1 LLLEAALR
9 SLIMG
14 AVIFAALRLM
24 RIHQVRAQRT
34 AWLLALAGALAMPA
48 LVAAHIGPRL
58 LPDIAVLRAPAAVQ
72 SAKAQH
78 PAESAMSGE
87 RPTIARA
94 ADDAT
99 RGAPPASSAVQAALR
114 AAFAVYLMVGGVF
127 LLRLSIGIAAALRL
141 RSQSERTTLR
151 FESPGLD
158 PPPDIRHSPRVATP
172 VTIASS
178 IVLPSTYSSWDAA
191 TLRIALAHECAHV
204 RQRDFH
210 VQTLAG
216 IHCAVFWFNPFSW
229 WLQRRLSEL
238 AEALSDHAAVAHADS
253 RASYAEVLLAFAV
266 RGASPF
272 AAVSAAVSMAR
283 SSNLA
288 ARIERLLNDR
298 GFEESF
304 AGKPRLPFVAGCVVL
319 FAMAAS
325 TSTAVPPAAANA
337 TETRAAANPNVGNP
351 DVGDTDI
358 DMQTGTSVVG
368 DADEQK
374 DAFLAIHT
382 GGSRTT
388 FDTGRLL
395 PSVAGDYIY
404 FRHQGKTYVIQDPGI
419 LARARDL
426 LAPMQEI
433 GRTQREL
440 GRQQAQLGRQQQS
453 LGWQQATAKLGKPDF
468 QHDIAELT
476 QVLERMRLEQLAPQ
490 IDQRALAE
498 LEGKLGTI
506 QADLGSL
513 QAEFGTQHGKIAEQQ
528 AALGEQQG
536 KLGEEQGRL
545 GEQRRK
551 LIEDATHQLQ
561 PLVEE
566 AIRDGKAKPL
576 Q

>member
-1 LLLEAALR
+1 MSTHLLPEAALR

-14 AVIFAALRLM
+14 AAIFAALRLM

-58 LPDIAVLRAPAAVQ
+58 LPEIAALRAPAAVQ
-72 SAKAQH
+72 SAEAQH
-78 PAESAMSGE
+78 PAESAMTGE
-87 RPTIARA
+87 RPNISGA

-99 RGAPPASSAVQAALR
+99 RRAPAASGALRAALR
-114 AAFAVYLMVGGVF
+114 GAFAVYLMVAGVF
-127 LLRLSIGIAAALRL
+127 LLRLSIGVAAALRL

-151 FESPGLD
+151 FESPGVD

-178 IVLPSTYSSWDAA
+178 VVLPSTYSSWDAA
-191 TLRIALAHECAHV
+191 TLRIVLAHECAHV
-204 RQRDFH
+204 RQRDFY

-266 RGASPF
+266 RGSSPF
-272 AAVSAAVSMAR
+272 AAVSMAR

-304 AGKPRLPFVAGCVVL
+304 AGKPRLPFVAAGVVI

-325 TSTAVPPAAANA
+325 TSEVRVHAAV
-337 TETRAAANPNVGNP
+337 ES
-351 DVGDTDI
+351 
-358 DMQTGTSVVG
+358 GTSVVG

-374 DAFLAIHT
+374 DAFLAIHS

-388 FDTGRLL
+388 FDAGRLL

-433 GRTQREL
+433 GRMQREL
-440 GRQQAQLGRQQQS
+440 GRQQAELGRQQQS
-453 LGWQQATAKLGKPDF
+453 FGWQQATAKLGKPDF
-468 QHDIAELT
+468 QRDIAELT
-476 QVLERMRLEQLAPQ
+476 QVLERMKLEQLTPQ
-490 IDQRALAE
+490 IDQRALAD
-498 LEGKLGTI
+498 LEGKLGAI

-513 QAEFGTQHGKIAEQQ
+513 QAEFGAQHGKLAEQQ

-551 LIEDATHQLQ
+551 LIEDATRQLQ